1 MTNWVDI
8 ADKTR
13 LRAAARDLRRLLRE
27 TVVAAKANENIL
39 AALHEIAL
47 VLIAGGAPAPAS
59 ARRRVD
65 SILRR
70 RLQIDFCEWIRFD
83 AQTPS
88 AVRRAA
94 PGGVRP
100 LIAARA
106 PPPFLTAKTE
116 KAKSFCALSLFRAQG
131 SRVRR
136 GVLILTARHENAF
149 SNVAR
154 ADLLRRLA
162 EMLAA
167 ADGSPRARRRA
178 LSGGDGV

>member
-47 VLIAGGAPAPAS
+47 VLIAGDTPAS
-59 ARRRVD
+59 ARRRID

-83 AQTPS
+83 AQTPR
-88 AVRRAA
+88 AERRAA

-116 KAKSFCALSLFRAQG
+116 KAKSFCALSLFRAPG

-167 ADGSPRARRRA
+167 AAGSPRARRRA

>member
-13 LRAAARDLRRLLRE
+13 LRATARDLRRLLRE

-47 VLIAGGAPAPAS
+47 VLIAGDAPAS
-59 ARRRVD
+59 ARRRID

-106 PPPFLTAKTE
+106 SPPFLSAKTE
-116 KAKSFCALSLFRAQG
+116 KAKSFCALSLFRAPG